1 MSEIEN
7 QIIEVIE
14 KVRPY
19 LLRDGGDIAYV
30 GFDEG
35 VVFVRMLGACSNCLS
50 LDDTITLGVEAI
62 LVEEVAGVKS
72 VKVIESED

>member
-62 LVEEVAGVKS
+62 LVEEVPGVKS